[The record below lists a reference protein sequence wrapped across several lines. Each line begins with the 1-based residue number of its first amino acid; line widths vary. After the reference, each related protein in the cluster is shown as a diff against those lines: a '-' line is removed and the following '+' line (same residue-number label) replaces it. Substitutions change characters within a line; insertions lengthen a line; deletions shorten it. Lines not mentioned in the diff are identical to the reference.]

1 MSAHNK
7 EFYMANKSRLAFIM
21 EKALLASFICHF
33 CFIPLFLWLGVR
45 EMVVLN
51 IFSTTALLLSI
62 IFTRRRIFIPAF
74 IIGTS
79 EIIIHALLAVIFIG
93 WGSGFHYYLIVLT
106 PFIFFWPYWNSKT
119 KISVA
124 FSLFVVYL
132 ALFYFSKNSVPVHIM
147 EVWKLDLTTIITAFT
162 AFFIFAAVA
171 LYYQIRVNQVEINL
185 REANSRL
192 EELARTDPL
201 TTLHNRRV
209 IEEKIGEEN
218 VRIKDSGRVFSII
231 MSDIDHFKVLND
243 TYGHQIGDL
252 VLVSISKILKNATR
266 AGDVVARWGG
276 EEFLIL
282 LPDSC
287 GEEAR
292 EVAERMRIAISQTP
306 IFIDDTKLRITMTF
320 GVAECTYDNGINECI
335 NRADKA
341 LYQGKTAGRNQ
352 VILLM
357 DISGLAA

>member
-1 MSAHNK
+1 MAAHTK
-7 EFYMANKSRLAFIM
+7 AVYMADHSRLAFIM
-21 EKALLASFICHF
+21 ERTLLVSFICHF
-33 CFIPLFLWLGVR
+33 CFIPLFIWLGVR

-51 IFSTTALLLSI
+51 MFSSAALFLSI
-62 IFTRRRIFIPAF
+62 FLTRKRIFIPAF

-79 EIIIHALLAVIFIG
+79 EIIIHAILAIKFIG

-106 PFIFFWPYWNSKT
+106 PFIFFWPYWTSKT
-119 KISVA
+119 KISV
-124 FSLFVVYL
+124 SICLFLIYL
-132 ALFYFSKNSVPVHIM
+132 SLFYFSKNSVPVHIM
-147 EVWKLDLTTIITAFT
+147 EGWKLDLTTIITAFT
-162 AFFIFAAVA
+162 AFFVFAAVA
-171 LYYQIRVNQVEINL
+171 LYFQFSVNQVETSL

-192 EELARTDPL
+192 EILAQTDPL
-201 TTLHNRRV
+201 TALNNRRT

-218 VRIKDSGRVFSII
+218 IRVNGSGRSFSII

-252 VLVSISKILKNATR
+252 VLVSIAKALKSATR

-282 LPDSC
+282 LPDTG

-292 EVAERMRIAISQTP
+292 DVAERMRIAISQTP
-306 IFIDDTKLRITMTF
+306 IYLDEAEIRITMTF
-320 GVAECTYDNGINECI
+320 GVAECTFDVGINECI

-341 LYQGKTAGRNQ
+341 LYEGKSAGRDQ
-352 VILLM
+352 VILL
-357 DISGLAA
+357 DSLILKPS